1 MSAIRS
7 WINCGSNDVPA
18 GAWCARARRVDAT
31 DEIRGRMVVKMEEL
45 NMAFY
50 DVYKK
55 ELLVLV
61 LDIATTCFWI
71 YKEAK
76 ENWQMSIK
84 K

>member
-31 DEIRGRMVVKMEEL
+31 VDIRGRMVVKMEEL

-50 DVYKK
+50 DVYIK
-55 ELLVLV
+55 ELLW
-61 LDIATTCFWI
+61 FWI
-71 YKEAK
+71 SRPPAFSD
-76 ENWQMSIK
+76 NLF
-84 K
+84 

>member
-1 MSAIRS
+1 M
-7 WINCGSNDVPA
+7 PA

-31 DEIRGRMVVKMEEL
+31 EEMRGRMVVKMEEL
-45 NMAFY
+45 NIFMM
-50 DVYKK
+50 YKK

-71 YKEAK
+71 YKEVK
-76 ENWQMSIK
+76 KNWQMSIK